1 MGVELRPF
9 AAPFGVEV
17 VGLDVRAGTS
27 DTDRERVVDAFFARH
42 LVLVRDQQQV
52 SIDEQLTFA
61 SWFGTIRTP
70 SREIHPHLLD
80 TDLRYTYLSNTR
92 EDGTGGA
99 NAELTP
105 HQDYSFA
112 DPVGAICLYAI
123 EVSTTGGETGF
134 IDAAEAYTQLP
145 AALRERIGDI
155 SAVHVERFARG
166 PKPNRV
172 RHPVV
177 LRHPV
182 TGIPIL
188 FVNPLFT
195 ESIPEAGDDSL
206 LAELQASFAAPAI
219 QYWHRWR
226 PGDLLIW
233 DNLVLQHARHE
244 FPTTDRRTIRRCQ
257 VDFSAARPTRSAPL
271 TEPSP

>member
-1 MGVELRPF
+1 MGVELRPL
-9 AAPFGVEV
+9 AGPFGVEV

-27 DTDRERVVDAFFARH
+27 DTDRECVVDAFFARH

-52 SIDEQLTFA
+52 SIDEQLAFA

-70 SREIHPHLLD
+70 SREIHPHLRD

-134 IDAAEAYTQLP
+134 IDAAAAYNRLP
-145 AALRERIGDI
+145 VALRERTSDL
-155 SAVHVERFARG
+155 SAVHFERFARG
-166 PKPNRV
+166 PLPSRA

-177 LRHPV
+177 LHHPV
-182 TGIPIL
+182 TDIPIL

-195 ESIPEAGDDSL
+195 ESIPDAGDDSL
-206 LAELQASFAAPAI
+206 LVELQASFAAPEI
-219 QYWHRWR
+219 QYWHRWQ

-233 DNLVLQHARHE
+233 DNLVLQHARKE
-244 FPTTDRRTIRRCQ
+244 FPATDRRTLRRCQ
-257 VDFSAARPTRSAPL
+257 IDFNI
-271 TEPSP
+271 

>member
-1 MGVELRPF
+1 MGVELRPL
-9 AAPFGVEV
+9 AASFGVEV
-17 VGLDVRAGTS
+17 VGLDVRAGPS
-27 DTDRERVVDAFFARH
+27 DADRERVVDAFFVQH
-42 LVLVRDQQQV
+42 LVLVRDQQQISV
-52 SIDEQLTFA
+52 DEQLAFA
-61 SWFGTIRTP
+61 SWFGTLRTP
-70 SREIHPHLLD
+70 SREIHPHLRD

-123 EVSTTGGETGF
+123 EVSTAGGETGF
-134 IDAAEAYTQLP
+134 IDAAEAYTRLP
-145 AALRERIGDI
+145 APLREQISDL
-155 SAVHVERFARG
+155 SAVHFERFARG
-166 PKPNRV
+166 PVPSRT

-177 LRHPV
+177 LHHPV
-182 TGIPIL
+182 TGIAIL

-195 ESIPEAGDDSL
+195 ESIPDTDDDSL
-206 LAELQASFAAPAI
+206 LAELQVSFEAPAI

-233 DNLVLQHARHE
+233 DNLVLQHARKG
-244 FPTTDRRTIRRCQ
+244 FAATDRRTLRRCQ
-257 VDFSAARPTRSAPL
+257 IDFSAVGSTAP
-271 TEPSP
+271 PAISR

>member
-1 MGVELRPF
+1 MGVELRPL

-17 VGLDVRAGTS
+17 VGLDVRA
-27 DTDRERVVDAFFARH
+27 DAAHADRARVVDAFFARH
-42 LVLVRDQQQV
+42 LVLVRDQHDV
-52 SIDEQLTFA
+52 SIDEQLAFA

-70 SREIHPHLLD
+70 SREIHPHLRD

-99 NAELTP
+99 NAELVP

-134 IDAAEAYTQLP
+134 IDAALAYTRLP
-145 AALRERIGDI
+145 EAVRERVDHRE
-155 SAVHVERFARG
+155 AVHFERFARG
-166 PKPNRV
+166 PVPNRV

-177 LRHPV
+177 LHHPV
-182 TGIPIL
+182 TDLPIL
-188 FVNPLFT
+188 FVDPLFT
-195 ESIPEAGDDSL
+195 EAIADEADESL
-206 LAELQASFAAPAI
+206 LAELQETFAAPSI

-244 FPTTDRRTIRRCQ
+244 FPATDRRTIRRCQ
-257 VDFSAARPTRSAPL
+257 VDFSATSSA
-271 TEPSP
+271 

>member
-1 MGVELRPF
+1 MGVELRPL

-17 VGLDVRAGTS
+17 VGLDVGGGVS
-27 DTDRERVVDAFFARH
+27 DADRERVVDAFFARH
-42 LVLVRDQQQV
+42 LVLVRDQQEV
-52 SIDEQLTFA
+52 SIDEQLAFA
-61 SWFGTIRTP
+61 SWFGKIRTP
-70 SREIHPHLLD
+70 SREIHPHLRD
-80 TDLRYTYLSNTR
+80 TDLRYTYLSNAR

-134 IDAAEAYTQLP
+134 IDASEAYTRLP
-145 AALRERIGDI
+145 APLRARASDV
-155 SAVHVERFARG
+155 SAVHVERFPRG
-166 PKPNRV
+166 QVPSRV

-177 LRHPV
+177 LHHPV

-206 LAELQASFAAPAI
+206 LTELQASFAAPAF

-226 PGDLLIW
+226 LGDLLIW
-233 DNLVLQHARHE
+233 DNLVLQHARKE
-244 FPTTDRRTIRRCQ
+244 FPATDRRTLRRCQ
-257 VDFSAARPTRSAPL
+257 IDFSSSGPPRSGAAI
-271 TEPSP
+271 

>member
-1 MGVELRPF
+1 MGVELRPL
-9 AAPFGVEV
+9 AASFGIEV
-17 VGLDVRAGTS
+17 VGLDVRVGLS
-27 DTDRERVVDAFFARH
+27 DADRAHVVDAFFAHH
-42 LVLVRDQQQV
+42 LVLVRDQHQV
-52 SIDEQLTFA
+52 SIEEQLAFA
-61 SWFGTIRTP
+61 SWVGTIRTP
-70 SREIHPHLLD
+70 SREIHPPLRD

-92 EDGTGGA
+92 DDGTGGG

-134 IDAAEAYTQLP
+134 IDASAAYTQLP
-145 AALRERIGDI
+145 AVLRDQIGDAF
-155 SAVHVERFARG
+155 AVHVERFPRG
-166 PKPNRV
+166 PVPSRV

-177 LRHPV
+177 LHHPV

-195 ESIPEAGDDSL
+195 ESIAGAKDGDL
-206 LAELQASFAAPAI
+206 LVELQASFAAPGI

-233 DNLVLQHARHE
+233 DNLVLQHARTE
-244 FPTTDRRTIRRCQ
+244 FPAVDRRTIRRCQ
-257 VDFSAARPTRSAPL
+257 IDFGAALS
-271 TEPSP
+271 SS

>member
-1 MGVELRPF
+1 MGVELRPL
-9 AAPFGVEV
+9 AVPFGVEV
-17 VGLDVRAGTS
+17 VGLDVRDAS
-27 DTDRERVVDAFFARH
+27 NADRACVIDAFFERH

-52 SIDEQLTFA
+52 SIDQQLAFA

-70 SREIHPHLLD
+70 SREIHPHLRE

-92 EDGTGGA
+92 EDGTGGG

-105 HQDYSFA
+105 HQDYSFAA

-134 IDAAEAYTQLP
+134 IDAAAAYSRLP
-145 AALRERIGDI
+145 AALRERIGTAT
-155 SAVHVERFARG
+155 AVHVERFPRG
-166 PKPNRV
+166 PTPNRV
-172 RHPVV
+172 QHPVV
-177 LRHPV
+177 LHHPV

-195 ESIPEAGDDSL
+195 ESIPDAGDESL
-206 LAELQASFAAPAI
+206 LVELQASFAAPAI

-233 DNLVLQHARHE
+233 DNLALQHARNE
-244 FPTTDRRTIRRCQ
+244 FPAADHRTIRRCQ
-257 VDFSAARPTRSAPL
+257 VDFGAAGSLRSARGG
-271 TEPSP
+271 T

>member
-1 MGVELRPF
+1 MGVELRPL

-17 VGLDVRAGTS
+17 VGLDIRAGASVS
-27 DTDRERVVDAFFARH
+27 DRQRVVDAFFARH
-42 LVLVRDQQQV
+42 LVLVRDQERL
-52 SIDEQLTFA
+52 SIDDQLVFA
-61 SWFGTIRTP
+61 TWFGTIRTP
-70 SREIHPHLLD
+70 SREIHPHLTG

-92 EDGTGGA
+92 EDGTGGG

-123 EVSTTGGETGF
+123 EVSATGGETGF
-134 IDAAEAYTQLP
+134 IDAAEAYTRLP
-145 AALRERIGDI
+145 APLRERIADAF
-155 SAVHVERFARG
+155 AVHVERFARG
-166 PKPNRV
+166 PVANRV
-172 RHPVV
+172 HHPVV
-177 LRHPV
+177 LHHPV

-195 ESIPEAGDDSL
+195 ESIPAPGGDAL
-206 LAELQASFAAPAI
+206 LVELQGSFASPAI

-233 DNLVLQHARHE
+233 DNLVLQHARNE
-244 FPTTDRRTIRRCQ
+244 FPATDRRTLRRCQ
-257 VDFSAARPTRSAPL
+257 VDFNAIGATSL
-271 TEPSP
+271 TSPPR

>member
-9 AAPFGVEV
+9 TAPFGVEV
-17 VGLDVRAGTS
+17 VGLDVRAGSS
-27 DTDRERVVDAFFARH
+27 DTDRARVVDAFFARH

-52 SIDEQLTFA
+52 SIDEQLAFA

-70 SREIHPHLLD
+70 SREIHPHLRD

-99 NAELTP
+99 NAELIP

-134 IDAAEAYTQLP
+134 IDAAEAYTRLP
-145 AALRERIGDI
+145 AAQRERIGDLF
-155 SAVHVERFARG
+155 AVHVERFARG
-166 PKPNRV
+166 PVPSRV

-177 LRHPV
+177 LHHPV

-206 LAELQASFAAPAI
+206 LVELQAAFAASAI

-244 FPTTDRRTIRRCQ
+244 FPATDRRTIRRCQ
-257 VDFSAARPTRSAPL
+257 VDFGCH
-271 TEPSP
+271 